1 MQRTRGGAGIAI
13 IFILMLL
20 GAAAYYWFVY
30 RPKQDHSHDDPGA
43 QEQAQP
49 AQEPAAGPDDGEG
62 QAKKRIEA
70 NMKARHEQRMRNI
83 PE

>member
-1 MQRTRGGAGIAI
+1 MRRKRGGAGIAI

-30 RPKQDHSHDDPGA
+30 RPKQEQGQADLAA
-43 QEQAQP
+43 QEQVEP
-49 AQEPAAGPDDGEG
+49 ADEQAAGPDDGEG
-62 QAKKRIEA
+62 QVKKAIEA
-70 NMKARHEQRMRNI
+70 KMKARYEQRMRNI